1 MLISISITLKILFV
15 QINPIILIL
24 YLVLNL
30 THQKIKIIKH
40 RPDLE
45 DITENKLPADYE
57 FLFKRICD
65 GSGFEEIDE

>member
-24 YLVLNL
+24 NLALNL

-40 RPDLE
+40 WPDLE
-45 DITENKLPADYE
+45 NITENKLPADY
-57 FLFKRICD
+57 
-65 GSGFEEIDE
+65 